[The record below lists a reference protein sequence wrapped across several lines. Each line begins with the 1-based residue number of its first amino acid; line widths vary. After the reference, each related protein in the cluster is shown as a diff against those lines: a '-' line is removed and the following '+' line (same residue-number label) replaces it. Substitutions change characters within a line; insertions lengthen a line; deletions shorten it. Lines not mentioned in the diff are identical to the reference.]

1 MTEFINRPPS
11 KKQKKNRNPLLM
23 SSQFPQAMTASESI
37 TDYLSRRAA
46 EVNEWL
52 DRFVPSE
59 STPPQQLHRA
69 MRYSLLAGGKRLR
82 PTLVLSSGEALGAE
96 TDDLMPAACAIE
108 MIHTYSLIHDD
119 LPAMD
124 NDDLRR
130 GHPTCH
136 KAFGEAVA
144 ILAGDALL
152 TQAFRV
158 LSADAAHR
166 DAQRQVQVIREIATA
181 AGTVDALIG
190 GQMADIESEGKSVD
204 ASTLEYI
211 HRSKTGA
218 MIAASVV
225 VGGIIAGADEKQI
238 GKLRGYGER
247 IGLAFQIADDILDV
261 TSTSEQLGKTPGKD
275 QASSKA
281 TYPAI
286 HGVAASH
293 ARARELVSEA
303 VEIVSSLGPETR
315 MLQELA
321 RFIIARN
328 S

>member
-1 MTEFINRPPS
+1 MTSTE
-11 KKQKKNRNPLLM
+11 
-23 SSQFPQAMTASESI
+23 TI
-37 TDYLSRRAA
+37 THYLARRAE

-52 DRFVPSE
+52 DRLVPSE
-59 STPPQQLHRA
+59 STPPELLHRA

-82 PTLVLSSGEALGAE
+82 PALVLAAGESFGAD

-130 GHPTCH
+130 GRPTCH

-158 LSADAAHR
+158 LAADSPARNAE
-166 DAQRQVQVIREIATA
+166 RQLRVIREVATA
-181 AGTVDALIG
+181 AGTVEALIG
-190 GQMADIESEGKSVD
+190 GQMADIESEGKKVD
-204 ASTLEYI
+204 DSALEYI

-218 MIAASVV
+218 MISASVV
-225 VGGIIAGADEKQI
+225 VGGTVAGASENEVER
-238 GKLRGYGER
+238 LREYGQR

-275 QASSKA
+275 QAANKA

-286 HGVAASH
+286 HGIAGSE
-293 ARARELVSEA
+293 ARARELVVEA
-303 VEIVSSLGPETR
+303 VGIVSTLGLKTR
-315 MLQELA
+315 TLEEIA
-321 RFIIARN
+321 RFIIART

>member
-1 MTEFINRPPS
+1 MIAIET
-11 KKQKKNRNPLLM
+11 
-23 SSQFPQAMTASESI
+23 I
-37 TDYLSRRAA
+37 TNYLTRRAA

-52 DRFVPSE
+52 DRLVPSE
-59 STPPQQLHRA
+59 ATPPEQLHRA

-82 PTLVLSSGEALGAE
+82 PALVLSAGEAFGAE

-130 GHPTCH
+130 GRPTCH

-158 LSADAAHR
+158 LAADAPGRIAE
-166 DAQRQVQVIREIATA
+166 RQVRVIREIATA

-190 GQMADIESEGKSVD
+190 GQIVDIESEGKPVGS
-204 ASTLEYI
+204 ATLEYI
-211 HRSKTGA
+211 HRAKTGA
-218 MIAASVV
+218 MICASVV
-225 VGGIIAGADEKQI
+225 VGGIVAGAGEQQI
-238 GKLRGYGER
+238 DKLRGYGER

-275 QASSKA
+275 QAASKA

-286 HGVAASH
+286 HGIEESI
-293 ARARELVSEA
+293 ARARELVTEA
-303 VEIVSSLGPETR
+303 VEIASSLGVETQV
-315 MLQELA
+315 LEELA

>member
-1 MTEFINRPPS
+1 
-11 KKQKKNRNPLLM
+11 
-23 SSQFPQAMTASESI
+23 MTAPETI
-37 TDYLSRRAA
+37 THYLARRAA

-52 DRFVPSE
+52 DRLVPSE
-59 STPPQQLHRA
+59 TTPPEQLHRA

-82 PTLVLSSGEALGAE
+82 PALVLAAGEAFGAD

-130 GHPTCH
+130 GRPTCH

-158 LSADAAHR
+158 LAADTPNR
-166 DAQRQVQVIREIATA
+166 DAECQVRVIREIATA
-181 AGTVDALIG
+181 AGTVEALIG
-190 GQMADIESEGKSVD
+190 GQMADIDSEGKNVD
-204 ASTLEYI
+204 ALTLEYI
-211 HRSKTGA
+211 HSSKTGA
-218 MIAASVV
+218 MISTSVV
-225 VGGIIAGADEKQI
+225 VGGIIAGAGAEQVE
-238 GKLRGYGER
+238 KLREYGRR

-261 TSTSEQLGKTPGKD
+261 TSTSELLGKTPGKD
-275 QASSKA
+275 NAVSKA

-286 HGVAASH
+286 HGMEASE
-293 ARARELVSEA
+293 ARARQLVDEA
-303 VEIVSSLGPETR
+303 VAIAASLDLETR
-315 MLQELA
+315 VLKDIA
-321 RFIIARN
+321 RFIIAR
-328 S
+328 SC

>member
-1 MTEFINRPPS
+1 
-11 KKQKKNRNPLLM
+11 
-23 SSQFPQAMTASESI
+23 MTAPETI
-37 TDYLSRRAA
+37 TSYLARRAA

-59 STPPQQLHRA
+59 TTPPEELHRA

-82 PTLVLSSGEALGAE
+82 PVLTLATGEALGAD

-130 GHPTCH
+130 GRPTCH
-136 KAFGEAVA
+136 KVFGEAVA

-158 LSADAAHR
+158 LASDAPNRNAE
-166 DAQRQVQVIREIATA
+166 RQVRVIREVATA

-190 GQMADIESEGKSVD
+190 GQMADIESEGKKVD
-204 ASTLEYI
+204 ATMLEYI

-218 MIAASVV
+218 MITASVV
-225 VGGIIAGADEKQI
+225 VGGLIVGANEDQI
-238 GKLRGYGER
+238 DKLRKYGQR

-275 QASSKA
+275 QAANKA
-281 TYPAI
+281 TYPAV
-286 HGVAASH
+286 HGIEASEL
-293 ARARELVSEA
+293 RARELVDEA
-303 VEIVSSLGPETR
+303 VAVVSGLALKTR
-315 MLQELA
+315 VLED
-321 RFIIARN
+321 IA
-328 S
+328 

>member
-1 MTEFINRPPS
+1 
-11 KKQKKNRNPLLM
+11 M
-23 SSQFPQAMTASESI
+23 SAPETVNS
-37 TDYLSRRAA
+37 YLKRRAV

-52 DRFVPSE
+52 DRLVPSE
-59 STPPQQLHRA
+59 STPPEKIHRA

-82 PTLVLSSGEALGAE
+82 PALVLASGEALGAD

-124 NDDLRR
+124 DDDLRR
-130 GHPTCH
+130 GRPTCH

-158 LSADAAHR
+158 LAADAPLR
-166 DAQRQVQVIREIATA
+166 DAERQVRVIREIATA

-190 GQMADIESEGKSVD
+190 GQVADIEGEGKAVD
-204 ASTLEYI
+204 ASMLEYI

-218 MIAASVV
+218 MITASVV
-225 VGGIIAGADEKQI
+225 VGGIIAGGTEDQI
-238 GKLRGYGER
+238 DKLRAYGER

-275 QASSKA
+275 LAASKA
-281 TYPAI
+281 TYPAV
-286 HGVAASH
+286 HGIAASE
-293 ARARELVSEA
+293 ARARELVGEA
-303 VEIVSSLGPETR
+303 VEIVSSLNADTQI
-315 MLQELA
+315 LQEIA
-321 RFIIARN
+321 RFIIAR
-328 S
+328 SS

>member
-1 MTEFINRPPS
+1 MIATETF
-11 KKQKKNRNPLLM
+11 
-23 SSQFPQAMTASESI
+23 
-37 TDYLSRRAA
+37 TDYLARRAA
-46 EVNEWL
+46 EVNQWL
-52 DRFVPSE
+52 DRLVPAE
-59 STPPQQLHRA
+59 TTPPEQLHRA

-82 PTLVLSSGEALGAE
+82 PSLTLAAGEALGAD

-130 GHPTCH
+130 GRATCH

-158 LSADAAHR
+158 LSADSPR
-166 DAQRQVQVIREIATA
+166 RNTERQVRVIREIATA
-181 AGTVDALIG
+181 AGTVEALIG
-190 GQMADIESEGKSVD
+190 GQIADIESEGRNVD

-218 MIAASVV
+218 MITTSVV
-225 VGGIIAGADEKQI
+225 VGGIIAGASDAQI
-238 GKLRGYGER
+238 DKLREYGRR

-275 QASSKA
+275 QAANKA

-286 HGVAASH
+286 HGIDASN
-293 ARARELVSEA
+293 ARARQLVGEA
-303 VEIVSSLGPETR
+303 IDIVADLDLKSRVLEE
-315 MLQELA
+315 MA
-321 RFIIARN
+321 RFIIAR
-328 S
+328 SS

>member
-1 MTEFINRPPS
+1 
-11 KKQKKNRNPLLM
+11 
-23 SSQFPQAMTASESI
+23 MTATETI
-37 TDYLSRRAA
+37 THYLARRAV

-52 DRFVPSE
+52 DRLVPSE
-59 STPPQQLHRA
+59 TTAPEQLHRA

-82 PTLVLSSGEALGAE
+82 PALVLAAGEAFGAD

-130 GHPTCH
+130 GRPTCH

-158 LSADAAHR
+158 LAADAPKR
-166 DAQRQVQVIREIATA
+166 DAERQVRVIREVATA
-181 AGTVDALIG
+181 AGTVEALIG
-190 GQMADIESEGKSVD
+190 GQMADIESEGENVD
-204 ASTLEYI
+204 GSTLEYI

-225 VGGIIAGADEKQI
+225 VGGIVAGANGDQI
-238 GKLRGYGER
+238 EKLRAYGQC

-275 QASSKA
+275 QAANKA

-286 HGVAASH
+286 HGIAASQ
-293 ARARELVSEA
+293 ARARELVDEA
-303 VEIVSSLGPETR
+303 VEIASSLGLKTQVLEGI
-315 MLQELA
+315 A
-321 RFIIARN
+321 RFIIAR
-328 S
+328 SS

>member
-1 MTEFINRPPS
+1 VKPAETVN
-11 KKQKKNRNPLLM
+11 
-23 SSQFPQAMTASESI
+23 
-37 TDYLSRRAA
+37 DYLSRRAV
-46 EVNEWL
+46 EVNAWL
-52 DRFVPSE
+52 ECLVPSE
-59 STPPQQLHRA
+59 SVPPQQIHRA
-69 MRYSLLAGGKRLR
+69 MRYSLLGGGKRLR
-82 PTLVLSSGEALGAE
+82 PALVLTSGEAFGAA
-96 TDDLMPAACAIE
+96 TDDLMPAACAVE

-130 GHPTCH
+130 GRPTCH
-136 KAFGEAVA
+136 KVFGEALA

-158 LSADAAHR
+158 IAADAPAR
-166 DAQRQVQVIREIATA
+166 DAERQVRVIRELANA

-190 GQMADIESEGKSVD
+190 GQVADIESEGKQVD
-204 ASTLEYI
+204 ATTLEYI

-218 MIAASVV
+218 MITASVV
-225 VGGIIAGADEKQI
+225 IGGIIARANEDKI
-238 GKLRGYGER
+238 DKLRAYGER

-275 QASSKA
+275 QAANKA

-286 HGVAASH
+286 HGIDASETRAA
-293 ARARELVSEA
+293 RLVDEA
-303 VEIVSSLGPETR
+303 VEIASSLGVDST
-315 MLQELA
+315 MLEEIA
-321 RFIIARN
+321 RFIIARK

>member
-1 MTEFINRPPS
+1 
-11 KKQKKNRNPLLM
+11 M
-23 SSQFPQAMTASESI
+23 SARFAGMTATEPI
-37 TDYLSRRAA
+37 DRYLARRAA
-46 EVNEWL
+46 DVNQWL
-52 DRFVPSE
+52 DRLLPSE
-59 STPPQQLHRA
+59 ATPPERLHRA

-82 PTLVLSSGEALGAE
+82 PALVLTAGEALGGD

-130 GHPTCH
+130 GRPTCH

-158 LSADAAHR
+158 LAADLPQR
-166 DAQRQVQVIREIATA
+166 DAQRQVRVIREISTA

-190 GQMADIESEGKSVD
+190 GQMADIEGEGKTVE
-204 ASTLEYI
+204 ASMLEYI

-218 MIAASVV
+218 MITASVV
-225 VGGIIAGADEKQI
+225 VGGIIAGGDDDQI
-238 GKLRGYGER
+238 EKLREYGEC

-261 TSTSEQLGKTPGKD
+261 TSTSERLGKTPGKD
-275 QASSKA
+275 LAANKA

-286 HGVAASH
+286 HGISASE
-293 ARARELVSEA
+293 ARARELVDQASS
-303 VEIVSSLGPETR
+303 IVSGLSADTLL
-315 MLQELA
+315 LQRIA
-321 RFIIARN
+321 RFIIAR
-328 S
+328 SS

>member
-1 MTEFINRPPS
+1 
-11 KKQKKNRNPLLM
+11 
-23 SSQFPQAMTASESI
+23 MTATETI
-37 TDYLSRRAA
+37 THYLARRAV

-52 DRFVPSE
+52 DRVVPSE
-59 STPPQQLHRA
+59 TTPPEQLHRA

-82 PTLVLSSGEALGAE
+82 PALVLAAGEAFGAD

-130 GHPTCH
+130 GRPTCH

-158 LSADAAHR
+158 LAADAPKR
-166 DAQRQVQVIREIATA
+166 DAERQVRVIREVATA
-181 AGTVDALIG
+181 AGTVEALIG
-190 GQMADIESEGKSVD
+190 GQMADIESEGENVD
-204 ASTLEYI
+204 GSTLEYI

-225 VGGIIAGADEKQI
+225 VGGIVAGANGDQVE
-238 GKLRGYGER
+238 KLRAYGQC

-275 QASSKA
+275 QATNKA

-286 HGVAASH
+286 HGIAASQTQ
-293 ARARELVSEA
+293 ARELVAEA
-303 VEIVSSLGPETR
+303 VEIVSSLGLKTQVLE
-315 MLQELA
+315 EIA
-321 RFIIARN
+321 RFIIAR
-328 S
+328 SS

>member
-1 MTEFINRPPS
+1 
-11 KKQKKNRNPLLM
+11 
-23 SSQFPQAMTASESI
+23 MTAPETI
-37 TDYLSRRAA
+37 TSYLARRAA

-52 DRFVPSE
+52 DRLVPSE
-59 STPPQQLHRA
+59 TTPPVQLHRA

-82 PTLVLSSGEALGAE
+82 PVLTLAAGEAFGAD

-124 NDDLRR
+124 NDDWRR
-130 GHPTCH
+130 GRPTCH

-158 LSADAAHR
+158 LASDFPKRNAE
-166 DAQRQVQVIREIATA
+166 RQVQVIREVATA
-181 AGTVDALIG
+181 AGTVEALIG
-190 GQMADIESEGKSVD
+190 GQMADIESEGKNVD
-204 ASTLEYI
+204 AAMLEDI
-211 HRSKTGA
+211 HHSKTGA
-218 MIAASVV
+218 MITASVV
-225 VGGIIAGADEKQI
+225 VGGLIAGANEDQI
-238 GKLRGYGER
+238 DNLRQYGKG

-275 QASSKA
+275 QAANKA

-286 HGVAASH
+286 HGIDASNS
-293 ARARELVSEA
+293 RARQLVDEA
-303 VEIVSSLGPETR
+303 VDIVGGLDVKTHVLED
-315 MLQELA
+315 MA
-321 RFIIARN
+321 RF
-328 S
+328 

>member
-1 MTEFINRPPS
+1 MSATETF
-11 KKQKKNRNPLLM
+11 
-23 SSQFPQAMTASESI
+23 
-37 TDYLSRRAA
+37 TDYLARRAA
-46 EVNEWL
+46 EVNQWL
-52 DRFVPSE
+52 DRLVPSE
-59 STPPQQLHRA
+59 TTPPQKLHRA

-82 PTLVLSSGEALGAE
+82 PSLTLAAGEALGAD

-130 GHPTCH
+130 GRPTCH

-158 LSADAAHR
+158 LSADAPRR
-166 DAQRQVQVIREIATA
+166 DAERQVRVIREIATA

-190 GQMADIESEGKSVD
+190 GQIADIESEGKNVD

-218 MIAASVV
+218 MITSSVV
-225 VGGIIAGADEKQI
+225 VGGIIAGANE
-238 GKLRGYGER
+238 GKLDKLRSYGER

-275 QASSKA
+275 QAANKA

-286 HGVAASH
+286 HGIDASN
-293 ARARELVSEA
+293 ARARQLVDEA
-303 VEIVSSLGPETR
+303 VDIVADLDLKTR
-315 MLQELA
+315 VLEEVA
-321 RFIIARN
+321 RFIIAR
-328 S
+328 SS

>member
-1 MTEFINRPPS
+1 
-11 KKQKKNRNPLLM
+11 
-23 SSQFPQAMTASESI
+23 MTAAETI
-37 TDYLSRRAA
+37 TNYLTRRAA
-46 EVNEWL
+46 EVNDWL
-52 DRFVPSE
+52 DRLVPSE
-59 STPPQQLHRA
+59 STPPEQLHRA

-82 PTLVLSSGEALGAE
+82 PSLVLAAGEALGAD

-130 GHPTCH
+130 GRPTCH

-158 LSADAAHR
+158 LALDAPKRNAE
-166 DAQRQVQVIREIATA
+166 RQVRVIGEIATA

-190 GQMADIESEGKSVD
+190 GQMADIEGEGKSLGPAEVD
-204 ASTLEYI
+204 YI

-218 MIAASVV
+218 MICASVV
-225 VGGIIAGADEKQI
+225 VGGIIAGANESQI
-238 GKLRGYGER
+238 EKLREYGRR

-275 QASSKA
+275 QAAKKA

-286 HGVAASH
+286 YGMAASQ
-293 ARARELVSEA
+293 ARAREIVDEA
-303 VEIVSSLGPETR
+303 VAIASSLGPTAYVLEE
-315 MLQELA
+315 MA
-321 RFIIARN
+321 GFIIART

>member
-1 MTEFINRPPS
+1 
-11 KKQKKNRNPLLM
+11 
-23 SSQFPQAMTASESI
+23 MTASESI
-37 TDYLSRRAA
+37 TNYLSRRAA
-46 EVNEWL
+46 DVNEWL

-82 PTLVLSSGEALGAE
+82 PILVLASGEALGAE
-96 TDDLMPAACAIE
+96 TDDLIPAACAIE

-130 GHPTCH
+130 GRPTCH

-166 DAQRQVQVIREIATA
+166 DAERQVQVIREIATA

-190 GQMADIESEGKSVD
+190 GQIADIEGEGKSVD

-211 HRSKTGA
+211 HRSTTGA

-225 VGGIIAGADEKQI
+225 LGGIIAGANEDQI
-238 GKLRGYGER
+238 AKLRGYGER

-261 TSTSEQLGKTPGKD
+261 TATSEQLGKTPGKD
-275 QASSKA
+275 QASNKA

-286 HGVAASH
+286 HGVAASQ
-293 ARARELVSEA
+293 ARARELLDEA
-303 VEIVSSLGPETR
+303 VEIVSSLGLETR
-315 MLQELA
+315 ILEELA

>member
-1 MTEFINRPPS
+1 MTE
-11 KKQKKNRNPLLM
+11 
-23 SSQFPQAMTASESI
+23 AETI
-37 TDYLSRRAA
+37 TDYLARRAA
-46 EVNEWL
+46 EINGWL
-52 DRFVPSE
+52 DCLVPSE
-59 STPPQQLHRA
+59 EVEPRQLHKA

-82 PTLVLSSGEALGAE
+82 PALVLAAGEGLGAA

-130 GHPTCH
+130 GRPTCH

-158 LSADAAHR
+158 LASDGPHIDAA
-166 DAQRQVQVIREIATA
+166 RQIRVVREIATA
-181 AGTVDALIG
+181 AGSVGGMIG
-190 GQMADIESEGKSVD
+190 GQMADIENAGKEVD
-204 ASTLEYI
+204 AATLEYI

-218 MIAASVV
+218 LITAPVV
-225 VGGIIAGADEKQI
+225 VGGIIAGAREDELD
-238 GKLRGYGER
+238 KLRAYGER

-261 TSTSEQLGKTPGKD
+261 TSTSQQLGKTPGKD
-275 QASSKA
+275 QAANKA
-281 TYPAI
+281 TYPSV
-286 HGVAASH
+286 HGIAASQQ
-293 ARARELVSEA
+293 RARELVAEA
-303 VEIVSSLGPETR
+303 VEIVSSLRLRTSVLE
-315 MLQELA
+315 ELA
-321 RFIIARN
+321 RFIIART

>member
-1 MTEFINRPPS
+1 
-11 KKQKKNRNPLLM
+11 
-23 SSQFPQAMTASESI
+23 MTATETI
-37 TDYLSRRAA
+37 THYLARRAV

-52 DRFVPSE
+52 DRLVPSE
-59 STPPQQLHRA
+59 STPPEQLHRA

-82 PTLVLSSGEALGAE
+82 PALVLAAGEAFGTD

-130 GHPTCH
+130 GRPTCH

-158 LSADAAHR
+158 LAADAPKR
-166 DAQRQVQVIREIATA
+166 DAERQVRVIREVATA
-181 AGTVDALIG
+181 AGTVEALIG
-190 GQMADIESEGKSVD
+190 GQMADIESEGENVD
-204 ASTLEYI
+204 GSTLEYI

-225 VGGIIAGADEKQI
+225 VGGIVAGANGDQVE
-238 GKLRGYGER
+238 KLRAYGQC

-261 TSTSEQLGKTPGKD
+261 TSTSERLGKTPGKD
-275 QASSKA
+275 QAANKA

-286 HGVAASH
+286 HGIAASQT
-293 ARARELVSEA
+293 RARELVAEA
-303 VEIVSSLGPETR
+303 VEIVSSLGLKTQVLE
-315 MLQELA
+315 EIA
-321 RFIIARN
+321 RFIIAR
-328 S
+328 SS

>member
-1 MTEFINRPPS
+1 
-11 KKQKKNRNPLLM
+11 
-23 SSQFPQAMTASESI
+23 MTAAETI
-37 TDYLSRRAA
+37 TNYLTRRAA
-46 EVNEWL
+46 EVNDWL
-52 DRFVPSE
+52 DRLVPSE
-59 STPPQQLHRA
+59 STPPEQLHSA

-82 PTLVLSSGEALGAE
+82 PSLVLAAGEALGAD

-130 GHPTCH
+130 GRPTCH

-158 LSADAAHR
+158 LALDAPKRNAE
-166 DAQRQVQVIREIATA
+166 RQVRVIGEIATA

-190 GQMADIESEGKSVD
+190 GQMADIEGEGKSLGPAEVD
-204 ASTLEYI
+204 YI

-218 MIAASVV
+218 MICASVV
-225 VGGIIAGADEKQI
+225 VGGIIAGANESQI
-238 GKLRGYGER
+238 EKLREYGRR

-275 QASSKA
+275 QAAKKA

-286 HGVAASH
+286 YGMAASQ
-293 ARARELVSEA
+293 ARAREIVDEA
-303 VEIVSSLGPETR
+303 VAIASSLGPTAYVLEE
-315 MLQELA
+315 MA
-321 RFIIARN
+321 GFIIART